1 MENLS
6 VILKKLTGLLEEL
19 ESTLVE
25 ENGQLSRAQINPI
38 SLQIISDN
46 KSRLLAAINF
56 YDEQRK
62 QEENQQNI
70 ASPYTHKPQ
79 LAALWRGITLVV
91 KKSSELNQ
99 KNYQLLEMHMKKV
112 NDVKQIVSRA
122 TSTTQL
128 YGQSGN
134 HSNDGSGNAY
144 RISV

>member
-62 QEENQQNI
+62 QEENQQSI

-79 LAALWRGITLVV
+79 LAALWRGITVVV

-134 HSNDGSGNAY
+134 HSNDGSGNVY

>member
-62 QEENQQNI
+62 QEENQQSV
-70 ASPYTHKPQ
+70 ASPYSHKPQ

-134 HSNDGSGNAY
+134 HSNDGSGNVC

>member
-122 TSTTQL
+122 TSMTQL
-128 YGQSGN
+128 YGQNGN
-134 HSNDGSGNAY
+134 HSNDGSGNVY

>member
-6 VILKKLTGLLEEL
+6 VILQKLTGLLEEL

-62 QEENQQNI
+62 QEENQQSV
-70 ASPYTHKPQ
+70 ASPYPHKPT

-134 HSNDGSGNAY
+134 HSNDGSGNVY